1 MNDAGLEI
9 VVVLL
14 LIPLARPIL
23 PDRDLDALSRETL
36 AQRRALDHAGE
47 ALRGVDGEHFGKAGC
62 EDGGFARVD
71 GRHGAWRPVGG
82 CWRGGHADVDEREA
96 ESIFLLSDG
105 CWRGEEWLGS
115 QLTGSFPRCEQ
126 TNPVA
131 QTRYRSYHPDP

>member
-23 PDRDLDALSRETL
+23 PDRDLDALRRETL

-71 GRHGAWRPVGG
+71 GRHGA
-82 CWRGGHADVDEREA
+82 
-96 ESIFLLSDG
+96 
-105 CWRGEEWLGS
+105 
-115 QLTGSFPRCEQ
+115 
-126 TNPVA
+126 
-131 QTRYRSYHPDP
+131 